1 MRVLHV
7 TEALGGGIT
16 SALLAMVESTPEI
29 DHHLLASLRS
39 RHDTGADLVDSF
51 ASVRV
56 LPRRPAGAVRA
67 LRRAVLELDPDV
79 VHAHSSFG
87 GLLVRLSP
95 LNGQPIAYS
104 PHAFGFERRDVP
116 LWQRRLYR
124 IAERVMAV
132 RTDLL
137 LAVSPYEADSARA
150 LGYRECRYAPNRAY
164 LDLARP
170 ARYGRPLRVAA
181 AGRLDPQKD
190 WRYFAHVKR
199 YAESVLGVEAEWEW
213 LGGGSDDDEATLRAA
228 GVKVSGWIPRAEV
241 LGRLADAQV
250 YLHTASWDAAPIT
263 ILEAAALGLPMAIRS
278 IPSLDS
284 LRLPGTCADVPELA
298 QRVAALGDAAEWR
311 RAQAASAHVAERH
324 SRVLQG
330 TRLRDAYRMLAA
342 SGGARPAGARRPDG
356 VVGTP
361 AGSVRLLR
369 RNAGAVT

>member
-29 DHHLLASLRS
+29 DHHLLASPRS

-51 ASVRV
+51 ASVRL
-56 LPRRPAGAVRA
+56 LPRRPAGALRA
-67 LRRAVLELDPDV
+67 LRRAVLDLDPDV
-79 VHAHSSFG
+79 VHAHSSFA

-124 IAERVMAV
+124 VAERLMAI

-137 LAVSPYEADSARA
+137 VAVSPYEADSARA
-150 LGYRECRYAPNRAY
+150 LGYRACRYAPNRAY
-164 LDLARP
+164 LPLLRP
-170 ARYGRPLRVAA
+170 ARFGRPLRVAA

-213 LGGGSDDDEATLRAA
+213 LGGGSEDDEATLRAA
-228 GVKVSGWIPRAEV
+228 GVKVSGWIPRAE
-241 LGRLADAQV
+241 LLARLADAQV

-263 ILEAAALGLPMAIRS
+263 ILEAAGLGLPLVIRS

-284 LRLPGTCADVPELA
+284 LQLPGTCDDVPALA
-298 QRVAALGDAAEWR
+298 ARVAALGDPAAWR
-311 RAQAASAHVAERH
+311 RAQGESAHVVERH
-324 SRVLQG
+324 SRALQG
-330 TRLRDAYRMLAA
+330 AQLRAAYRTLPLRTGAA
-342 SGGARPAGARRPDG
+342 DAREPERATHAPAH
-356 VVGTP
+356 
-361 AGSVRLLR
+361 SLRLLGHR
-369 RNAGAVT
+369 AEAVT